1 MLKKLTQALQI
12 SLGHNVRF
20 GSQHTLIF
28 GRVCCELYRVFIKI
42 VMRNMR
48 IDAMVSEYKY
58 ELQQQIRELENQI
71 ELYRDKIEEIDKK
84 IEDYLTEIQNMKKVE
99 IKMNNVFVGIDGIN
113 KKISDNTNLRFLSIL
128 LGNAQKVSGGSNY
141 YKNISNV
148 ESAREEIKKEIRQEE
163 ERYSFYS
170 ECIKSNEMEIEEL
183 YSKLQEIEP

>member
-1 MLKKLTQALQI
+1 
-12 SLGHNVRF
+12 
-20 GSQHTLIF
+20 
-28 GRVCCELYRVFIKI
+28 
-42 VMRNMR
+42 
-48 IDAMVSEYKY
+48 MVSEYKY